1 MKAIKTAF
9 RFIISIIFIWCMIN
23 TVRPFWDRYWL
34 ELQIEAVTI
43 YGTKNSIDGIK
54 DFLNNAMIEEG
65 YDFLAE
71 DFIIEK
77 DESNNVSITI
87 TYIDE
92 ISVFGVT
99 LTEIEFRVEATAS
112 EVEAY

>member
-1 MKAIKTAF
+1 MRVIKTTF
-9 RFIISIIFIWCMIN
+9 RFIISIIFIWCMIS

-43 YGTKNSIDGIK
+43 YGTKNSIDDIK
-54 DFLNNAMIEEG
+54 GFLNNAMIEEG
-65 YDFLAE
+65 YDFQAE
-71 DFIIEK
+71 DFTIEK

-87 TYIDE
+87 AYIDE
-92 ISVFGVT
+92 IGVFGVA
-99 LTEIEFRVEATAS
+99 LTEIEFMVEVTAS